1 MIKVIKNFFI
11 LFYYLFIIYIIII
24 IIFII
29 YINNNTNDL
38 LNSIRDSFF
47 EVLYFIE
54 KYIWLKILKI
64 YL

>member
-11 LFYYLFIIYIIII
+11 LFYYLFIIYIII

-54 KYIWLKILKI
+54 KYIWLEILKI
-64 YL
+64 CL